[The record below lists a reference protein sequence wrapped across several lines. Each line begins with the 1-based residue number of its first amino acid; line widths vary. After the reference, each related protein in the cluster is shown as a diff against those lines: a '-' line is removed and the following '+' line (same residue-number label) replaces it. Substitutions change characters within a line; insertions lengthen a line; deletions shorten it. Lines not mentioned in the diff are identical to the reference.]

1 MVNSCVVTIF
11 TAQLFLFMELPNSH
25 FRDYPVEFKE
35 INPKDFP
42 MFEVNNK
49 EIIHPNNE
57 GYINDSMQSKIQLGE
72 KNSVVINAFVGCGK
86 SYAIIQTIKEY
97 YNTTDYL
104 IIVASPYVSLV
115 QQYVDD
121 IHNDAQIPKDDIYN
135 YTDLG
140 RDFNIPYLGKRVQ
153 VLTANTLLGNPGED
167 GFKNSDI
174 KRKYLNDLIRYCEEN
189 GTKAIF
195 VYDEIHDAIQNFKEE
210 FIFNLWKWKDVI
222 HKNFIISATFN
233 EASKIVIEYL
243 AELTDKKIQI
253 LESERV
259 KIPHKQSKLYLHFSS
274 EHNFTN
280 ETFEIVKVVEDLLNR
295 NKKIDILCYSKSLAK
310 SILQDKKGIGK
321 KLKDRFG
328 QLNNCTSELVS
339 NQRTQNEAPKNRYNN
354 DKCNIGTN
362 FKTGV
367 SIRKENHGFIIVLP
381 PRSTRMWFRNKYGIF
396 SGGIN
401 DIIQSLARQ
410 REKGE
415 IHIILPRPDRFDST
429 SLENS
434 EMTLEQINVF
444 MEAYNKVQ
452 YFNQQEEP
460 VKYFPL
466 NMQSFLISA
475 FYHNELEN
483 NVAREIEH
491 LSSYL
496 RTDLT
501 RLDFP
506 SYNLFTLN
514 RSEEYIA
521 NTFKFFG
528 EDIAAYVTYCAFTN
542 QFMNCELVEYNY
554 KTTVFFEEG
563 NIQKGLNSF
572 FIKYLGEDYY
582 NIRTSFSNFNMFYT
596 EIRNELFNHFTMKYK
611 KASNNDWITI
621 TPFTNKAFE
630 NQLLRFCGIL
640 YYQSNYQ
647 YQDDIINR
655 NADIEYSRSRYF
667 LDCISIASTINLD
680 NTHFSENQKN
690 KIKAYQNL
698 AFFRDKLIQNIRQTT
713 RGNSFNYLPLKPF
726 DNFITASEMRKF
738 AETLSFLTEFDV
750 LIKNDIFNF
759 KRNFIGKTREQCIES
774 FYKILLEDFFETPP
788 NEKYK
793 KVTINGERK
802 NVKTITSTLQ
812 LPNTPNII
820 NIIQPAD
827 YNTEFL
833 EYHTQTIS
841 NFYESEEVYQKMIND
856 AIKNQNIEE

>member
-1 MVNSCVVTIF
+1 MD
-11 TAQLFLFMELPNSH
+11 LPNSH
-25 FRDYPVEFKE
+25 FRDYPIEFKE

-42 MFEVNNK
+42 LFEVNNK
-49 EIIHPNNE
+49 EIIHPNEE
-57 GYINDSMQSKIQLGE
+57 GYINDSMQSKIQLEE
-72 KNSVVINAFVGCGK
+72 KNSVVLNAFVGCGK

-97 YNTTDYL
+97 YNNTNYL

-115 QQYVDD
+115 EQYVND
-121 IHNDAQIPKDDIYN
+121 IHKDANIPKEDIYN

-140 RDFNIPYLGKRVQ
+140 RDFNIPYLNKRVQ

-167 GFKNSDI
+167 GFKNSEV
-174 KRKYLNDLIRYCEEN
+174 KRNYLNALIRYCEDN

-195 VYDEIHDAIQNFKEE
+195 IYDEIHDAIQNFQEE

-259 KIPHKQSKLYLHFSS
+259 KIPQKQSKLYLHFSS

-295 NKKIDILCYSKSLAK
+295 NKEIDILCYSKTLAK

-339 NQRTQNEAPKNRYNN
+339 NQRTQNEAPKNRYKN

-381 PRSTRMWFRNKYGIF
+381 PRATRLWFRNKYGIF

-401 DIIQSLARQ
+401 DIIQALARQ

-434 EMTLEQINVF
+434 EMTQEQINVF
-444 MEAYNKVQ
+444 MEAYNKVH

-466 NMQSFLISA
+466 NMQSFLMSA

-483 NVAREIEH
+483 NVASEIE
-491 LSSYL
+491 LIGGL
-496 RTDLT
+496 NRTDLT

-528 EDIAAYVTYCAFTN
+528 EDIAAYVAYCAFTN
-542 QFMNCELVEYNY
+542 QFMNCELAEVNY
-554 KTTVFFEEG
+554 KTELFFKENE
-563 NIQKGLNSF
+563 IQKGLHKMFN
-572 FIKYLGEDYY
+572 KYIGEDYY
-582 NIRTSFSNFNMFYT
+582 QSLIYHSNFKMIYSDFRKVLFENFNLRYQKANSNNWT
-596 EIRNELFNHFTMKYK
+596 VINPYNNPNFEVQLVRFIALKFFANAFNHSV
-611 KASNNDWITI
+611 SNFD
-621 TPFTNKAFE
+621 
-630 NQLLRFCGIL
+630 RFRDL
-640 YYQSNYQ
+640 
-647 YQDDIINR
+647 D
-655 NADIEYSRSRYF
+655 YSRSNYF
-667 LDCISIASTINLD
+667 LDCITVASTINLTEVNYSEETKKKIRIFYILKHFREKLIENIREYDSNNLSFRYLKNKPTGVFNENDTLLFNELMSLIRYDELLENNVYEFKRTYSINTLYTRLIED
-680 NTHFSENQKN
+680 NFEFTSDRLPSGSRLHIKKIISVKPLPNPASVINLLEPAEYINIDLDENWMIQNYGSLENYEANQK
-690 KIKAYQNL
+690 
-698 AFFRDKLIQNIRQTT
+698 T
-713 RGNSFNYLPLKPF
+713 
-726 DNFITASEMRKF
+726 
-738 AETLSFLTEFDV
+738 
-750 LIKNDIFNF
+750 
-759 KRNFIGKTREQCIES
+759 
-774 FYKILLEDFFETPP
+774 ILE
-788 NEKYK
+788 
-793 KVTINGERK
+793 
-802 NVKTITSTLQ
+802 
-812 LPNTPNII
+812 
-820 NIIQPAD
+820 A
-827 YNTEFL
+827 
-833 EYHTQTIS
+833 
-841 NFYESEEVYQKMIND
+841 
-856 AIKNQNIEE
+856 IEEYTKSQ

>member
-25 FRDYPVEFKE
+25 FRDYPIEFKE

-49 EIIHPNNE
+49 EIIHPNE
-57 GYINDSMQSKIQLGE
+57 DGFINDSMQSRIQLGE

-115 QQYVDD
+115 EQYVDD
-121 IHNDAQIPKDDIYN
+121 IHKDAQIPKEDIYN

-140 RDFNIPYLGKRVQ
+140 RRFDIPYLGKRVQ

-259 KIPHKQSKLYLHFSS
+259 KIPQKQSKLYLHFSS

-295 NKKIDILCYSKSLAK
+295 NKEIDILCYSKSLAK

-434 EMTLEQINVF
+434 EMSLEQINVF
-444 MEAYNKVQ
+444 MEAYNKIQ
-452 YFNQQEEP
+452 FFNQQEEP

-466 NMQSFLISA
+466 NMQSFLMSA

-491 LSSYL
+491 IDGLT

-501 RLDFP
+501 RLEFP

-528 EDIAAYVTYCAFTN
+528 EDIAAYVAYCAFTN
-542 QFMNCELVEYNY
+542 QFMNCELVEVNY
-554 KTTVFFEEG
+554 KTELFFKENE
-563 NIQKGLNSF
+563 IQKGLNKMF
-572 FIKYLGEDYY
+572 NKYFGDDYY
-582 NIRTSFSNFNMFYT
+582 HSLMYHSNFKMIYSDF
-596 EIRNELFNHFTMKYK
+596 RKALFENFKLRYK
-611 KASNNDWITI
+611 KANSDNWT
-621 TPFTNKAFE
+621 
-630 NQLLRFCGIL
+630 
-640 YYQSNYQ
+640 
-647 YQDDIINR
+647 IINPYNNPNFEVQLVR
-655 NADIEYSRSRYF
+655 FIALKFFANSFNHSVTNYERFRDIDYTRSDYF
-667 LDCISIASTINLD
+667 LDSISVASTINLTEVNYSD
-680 NTHFSENQKN
+680 ETKK
-690 KIKAYQNL
+690 KIRIFHILKH
-698 AFFRDKLIQNIRQTT
+698 FRDKLIENIREY
-713 RGNSFNYLPLKPF
+713 NSN
-726 DNFITASEMRKF
+726 N
-738 AETLSFLTEFDV
+738 LSFRYLKNKPTGVFNESDTLLFNELMS
-750 LIKNDIFNF
+750 LIRYDELLENNVYEF
-759 KRNFIGKTREQCIES
+759 KRTPSINSLYTRLIEDNLEYTSDRLPIGSRLHI
-774 FYKILLEDFFETPP
+774 
-788 NEKYK
+788 K
-793 KVTINGERK
+793 K
-802 NVKTITSTLQ
+802 ITSIKS
-812 LPNTPNII
+812 LPNPAIVINLLHPAEYTNIDLDE
-820 NIIQPAD
+820 NWIIQK
-827 YNTEFL
+827 YGSIEN
-833 EYHTQTIS
+833 
-841 NFYESEEVYQKMIND
+841 YESNQKSILD
-856 AIKNQNIEE
+856 AIEEFTKSQE